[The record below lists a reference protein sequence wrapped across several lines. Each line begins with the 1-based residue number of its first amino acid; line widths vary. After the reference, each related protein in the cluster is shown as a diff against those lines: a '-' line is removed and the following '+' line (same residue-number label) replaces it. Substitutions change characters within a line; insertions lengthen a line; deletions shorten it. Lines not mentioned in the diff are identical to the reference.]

1 MTVAVWNQKQL
12 IVFKKNQHFFSPSI
26 YSINRHTHYAH
37 CALIFFPSIPN
48 IYFVLIFFSGFFS
61 SRNCVH
67 WISQC
72 FFLRVC
78 VCKFRTNITVRLIRT
93 IIILCC
99 VLWCDLVF
107 SIVEFF
113 LLYFLFFFFFEY
125 ALYRLIDKN
134 KQNRNRIFFSRYGK
148 IKLRYLTVS
157 YFHACILLPYV
168 SKINNDALIE
178 IWMRKEVHINQIRRC
193 FFSEIA

>member
-1 MTVAVWNQKQL
+1 MYLKKINIFSPLLFIQSTDIHTML
-12 IVFKKNQHFFSPSI
+12 IVRSF
-26 YSINRHTHYAH
+26 
-37 CALIFFPSIPN
+37 
-48 IYFVLIFFSGFFS
+48 
-61 SRNCVH
+61 
-67 WISQC
+67 
-72 FFLRVC
+72 FFLQFLIYTLYWYSSVDFFLLATVFIESRSVFFLCVC

-157 YFHACILLPYV
+157 YFHACILLPYA

-178 IWMRKEVHINQIRRC
+178 IWMRKEVHINQIWRC